1 MYKSIMKE
9 VAKEQ
14 MELLKS
20 ICKELG
26 AEDRIDELTEKY
38 IDSKKT
44 PSKKQKPKSAYIFFC
59 QNNREEAKNKADS
72 PKEVMTILGKM
83 WKECPA
89 EDRAAYEEMA
99 AEDKIRLLNKK

>member
-1 MYKSIMKE
+1 MKE
-9 VAKEQ
+9 VTKEQ

-20 ICKELG
+20 ICIELG

-44 PSKKQKPKSAYIFFC
+44 TKKAPTKKAKSAYIFFC
-59 QNNREEAKNKADS
+59 QNNREEAKSKAES
-72 PKEVMTILGKM
+72 PKEVLSILGKM

-99 AEDKIRLLNKK
+99 AEDKIRLQN